1 MHSYPKSCGWDVP
14 QRHHLRPGGCT
25 GSLFQNRYKLRQQ
38 SHAQLLRCTFQSSIH
53 LERVNPELCYKIQSQ
68 QGLLAFCNYQEKET
82 IVSLKDSCNA
92 TKQRKQIQ
100 LHINVAIIGLGKSLL
115 FLLR

>member
-1 MHSYPKSCGWDVP
+1 MPVYYAAHFKAAFI
-14 QRHHLRPGGCT
+14 L
-25 GSLFQNRYKLRQQ
+25 
-38 SHAQLLRCTFQSSIH
+38 I
-53 LERVNPELCYKIQSQ
+53 RVNPELCYKIQSQ

-92 TKQRKQIQ
+92 TKQRKLIQ
-100 LHINVAIIGLGKSLL
+100 LHINVAIIGLGKPLL